1 MGPRLGEGYSVV
13 GRTYACYWVYTELL
27 LYDYKA
33 SNFLMRQCLIL
44 KKVDSL
50 FSDKLCTIYTRKSR
64 KRTSKKLFGFIN
76 KAVLQPVFQ
85 ELLALVPQLF
95 GNGWLSLPRINPLK
109 DV

>member
-1 MGPRLGEGYSVV
+1 MYIE
-13 GRTYACYWVYTELL
+13 E
-27 LYDYKA
+27 
-33 SNFLMRQCLIL
+33 NFPFGLPSFREISCLIL

-64 KRTSKKLFGFIN
+64 KHTSKKLFGFIN
-76 KAVLQPVFQ
+76 KAVPQPVFQ
-85 ELLALVPQLF
+85 ELLALVPPLF